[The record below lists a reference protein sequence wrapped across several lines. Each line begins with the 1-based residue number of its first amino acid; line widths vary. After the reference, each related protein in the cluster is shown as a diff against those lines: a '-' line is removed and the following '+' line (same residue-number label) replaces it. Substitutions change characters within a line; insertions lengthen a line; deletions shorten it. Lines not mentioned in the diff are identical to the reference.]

1 MAKDMKKM
9 MRQYAK
15 LQAKS
20 AQADPDLPKL
30 LEMVA
35 VLVSQIHVFY
45 THFLL
50 YLKIFFYMQCEML
63 KAPYCL
69 VS

>member
-35 VLVSQIHVFY
+35 VLVSQIHACTRF
-45 THFLL
+45 FF
-50 YLKIFFYMQCEML
+50 KIVLF
-63 KAPYCL
+63 
-69 VS
+69 